1 MSARIPKC
9 PKALTLLLGIVMLAA
24 CGQSASQNQ
33 DPLISEALRPLPE
46 DLRADATVYRYNAD
60 SGEREILR
68 EGDNHVECEPRSDD
82 GFTWCYPTST
92 AARRDLRAR
101 LVAEGL
107 SSEEVTER
115 ITAAEMDGSVP
126 PSPIGSMMYR
136 TYDEGD
142 RIQYLWV
149 VVLPNQVASDL
160 AMPTGSQ
167 RDQSLVGQGTP
178 WMMREGTSG
187 AHLMIPING
196 TELSNT
202 GSTAPLIDAKTITD
216 PVTQATLPL
225 PDDLQNVAT
234 VSTFD
239 ASTGQRVV
247 LRKGTSTVECRPHDP
262 ESGFTRCYHQDGW
275 MSRDMNARLLAEG
288 YSEDDASASVAK
300 AVEDGAIPS
309 TPMGSLGYRLY
320 GEDDRIRLLW
330 VLRVPGAT
338 AAELGMPTESQR
350 DNALAGRGTPWMMN
364 EGTSGAHLMIP
375 INSTELSNR

>member
-1 MSARIPKC
+1 MGVRIGRWS
-9 PKALTLLLGIVMLAA
+9 KASTLLLGMAMLAS
-24 CGQSASQNQ
+24 CGPQNQ

-46 DLRADATVYRYNAD
+46 DLRADATVYRYNVA

-68 EGDNHVECEPRSDD
+68 EGSNHVECIPRSDD

-92 AARRDLRAR
+92 ATRRDLRAR

-107 SSEEVTER
+107 SSEEVTDR
-115 ITAAEMDGSVP
+115 ITAAEAEGSVS
-126 PSPIGSMMYR
+126 PSAVGSMMYR

-142 RIQYLWV
+142 RIQFLWV
-149 VVLPNQVASDL
+149 VVLPDQIATDL

-167 RDQSLVGQGTP
+167 RDASLAGQGTP

-196 TELSNT
+196 TELSNA
-202 GSTAPLIDAKTITD
+202 GSTAPLFDATAITD
-216 PVTQATLPL
+216 PVIQATLPL
-225 PDDLQNVAT
+225 PDDLKSIAT

-247 LRKGTSTVECRPHDP
+247 LQEGTSTIECRPHDP
-262 ESGFTRCYHQDGW
+262 ETGFTRCYHQDGW
-275 MSRDMNARLLAEG
+275 VSRDMSARLVAEG
-288 YSEDDASASVAK
+288 YSEEDASAAVAE
-300 AVEDGAIPS
+300 AVEDGTINS

-338 AAELGMPTESQR
+338 AAELGMPTGSQR

-364 EGTSGAHLMIP
+364 EDTPGAHLMIP
-375 INSTELSNR
+375 INATELSNR

>member
-1 MSARIPKC
+1 MGVRIGRWS
-9 PKALTLLLGIVMLAA
+9 KASTLLLGMAMLAA
-24 CGQSASQNQ
+24 CGPQNQ

-46 DLRADATVYRYNAD
+46 DLRADATVYRYNVA

-68 EGDNHVECEPRSDD
+68 EGSNHVECIPRSDD

-92 AARRDLRAR
+92 ATRRDLRAR

-107 SSEEVTER
+107 SSEEVTDR
-115 ITAAEMDGSVP
+115 ITAAEAEGSVS
-126 PSPIGSMMYR
+126 PSAVGSMMYR

-142 RIQYLWV
+142 RIQFLWV
-149 VVLPNQVASDL
+149 VVLPDQIATDL

-167 RDQSLVGQGTP
+167 RDASLAGQGTP

-196 TELSNT
+196 TELSNA
-202 GSTAPLIDAKTITD
+202 GSTAPLFDATAITD
-216 PVTQATLPL
+216 PVIQATLPL
-225 PDDLQNVAT
+225 PDDLKSIAT

-239 ASTGQRVV
+239 ASTGQHVV
-247 LRKGTSTVECRPHDP
+247 LQEGTSTIECRPHDP
-262 ESGFTRCYHQDGW
+262 ETGFTRCYHQDGW
-275 MSRDMNARLLAEG
+275 VSRDMSARLVAEG
-288 YSEDDASASVAK
+288 YSEEDASAAVAE
-300 AVEDGAIPS
+300 AVEDGTINS

-338 AAELGMPTESQR
+338 AAELGMPTGSQR

-364 EGTSGAHLMIP
+364 EDTPGAHLMIP
-375 INSTELSNR
+375 INATELSNR

>member
-1 MSARIPKC
+1 MGVRIGRWS
-9 PKALTLLLGIVMLAA
+9 KASTLLLGMAMLAA
-24 CGQSASQNQ
+24 CGPQNQ

-46 DLRADATVYRYNAD
+46 DLRADATVYRYNVA

-68 EGDNHVECEPRSDD
+68 EGSNHVECIPRSDD

-92 AARRDLRAR
+92 ATRRDLRAR

-107 SSEEVTER
+107 SSEEVTDR
-115 ITAAEMDGSVP
+115 ITAAEAEGSVS
-126 PSPIGSMMYR
+126 PSAVGSMMYR

-142 RIQYLWV
+142 RIQFLWV
-149 VVLPNQVASDL
+149 VVLPDQIATDL

-167 RDQSLVGQGTP
+167 RDASLAGQGTP

-196 TELSNT
+196 TELSNA
-202 GSTAPLIDAKTITD
+202 GSTAPLFDATAITD
-216 PVTQATLPL
+216 PVIQATLPL
-225 PDDLQNVAT
+225 PDDLKSIAT

-247 LRKGTSTVECRPHDP
+247 LQEGTSTIECRPHDP
-262 ESGFTRCYHQDGW
+262 ETGFTRCYHQDGW
-275 MSRDMNARLLAEG
+275 VSRDMSARLVAEG
-288 YSEDDASASVAK
+288 YSEEDASAAVAE
-300 AVEDGAIPS
+300 AVEDGTINS

-338 AAELGMPTESQR
+338 AAELGMPTGSQR
-350 DNALAGRGTPWMMN
+350 DNALAGRGTTWMMN
-364 EGTSGAHLMIP
+364 EDTPGAHLMIP
-375 INSTELSNR
+375 INATELSNR

>member
-9 PKALTLLLGIVMLAA
+9 PKALTLLLGVVMLAA

-107 SSEEVTER
+107 SSEEVAER
-115 ITAAEMDGSVP
+115 ITAAEMDGSVA

-136 TYDEGD
+136 TYDAGD

-149 VVLPNQVASDL
+149 VVLPDQVASDL

-167 RDQSLVGQGTP
+167 RDQSLAGQGTP

-196 TELSNT
+196 TEFSNT
-202 GSTAPLIDAKTITD
+202 GSTAPLIDAKTVSYTHL
-216 PVTQATLPL
+216 TLP
-225 PDDLQNVAT
+225 T
-234 VSTFD
+234 I
-239 ASTGQRVV
+239 
-247 LRKGTSTVECRPHDP
+247 
-262 ESGFTRCYHQDGW
+262 
-275 MSRDMNARLLAEG
+275 
-288 YSEDDASASVAK
+288 YSE
-300 AVEDGAIPS
+300 
-309 TPMGSLGYRLY
+309 
-320 GEDDRIRLLW
+320 
-330 VLRVPGAT
+330 
-338 AAELGMPTESQR
+338 
-350 DNALAGRGTPWMMN
+350 
-364 EGTSGAHLMIP
+364 
-375 INSTELSNR
+375 

>member
-9 PKALTLLLGIVMLAA
+9 PKALTLLLGVVMLAA

-33 DPLISEALRPLPE
+33 DPVVSEALRPLPE

-107 SSEEVTER
+107 SSEEVAER
-115 ITAAEMDGSVP
+115 ITAAEMDGSVA

-149 VVLPNQVASDL
+149 VVLPDQVASDL

-167 RDQSLVGQGTP
+167 RDQSLAGQGTP

-196 TELSNT
+196 TEFSNT
-202 GSTAPLIDAKTITD
+202 GSTAPLKTITD

-247 LRKGTSTVECRPHDP
+247 LREGTSTVECRPHDP
-262 ESGFTRCYHQDGW
+262 ESGFTRCYHQDVW
-275 MSRDMNARLLAEG
+275 VSRDMNARLLAEG

-320 GEDDRIRLLW
+320 GENDRIRLLW

-338 AAELGMPTESQR
+338 ATELGMPTESQR

-364 EGTSGAHLMIP
+364 EGTAGAHLMIP

>member
-1 MSARIPKC
+1 MGVRIGRWS
-9 PKALTLLLGIVMLAA
+9 KASTLLLGMAMLAA
-24 CGQSASQNQ
+24 CGPQNQ

-46 DLRADATVYRYNAD
+46 DLRADATVYRYNVA

-68 EGDNHVECEPRSDD
+68 EGSNHVECIPRSDD

-92 AARRDLRAR
+92 ATRRDLRAR

-107 SSEEVTER
+107 SSEEVTDR
-115 ITAAEMDGSVP
+115 ITAAEAEGSVS
-126 PSPIGSMMYR
+126 PSAVGSMMYR

-142 RIQYLWV
+142 RIQFLWV
-149 VVLPNQVASDL
+149 VVLPDQIATDL

-167 RDQSLVGQGTP
+167 RDASLAGQGTP

-196 TELSNT
+196 TELSNA
-202 GSTAPLIDAKTITD
+202 GSTAPLFDATAITD
-216 PVTQATLPL
+216 PVIQATLPL
-225 PDDLQNVAT
+225 PDDLKSIAT

-247 LRKGTSTVECRPHDP
+247 LQEGTSTIECRPHDP
-262 ESGFTRCYHQDGW
+262 ETGFTRCYHQDGW
-275 MSRDMNARLLAEG
+275 VSRDMSARLVAEG
-288 YSEDDASASVAK
+288 YSEEDASAAVAE
-300 AVEDGAIPS
+300 AVEDGTINS

-338 AAELGMPTESQR
+338 AAELGMPTGSQR

-364 EGTSGAHLMIP
+364 EDTPGAHLMIP
-375 INSTELSNR
+375 INATELSNR

>member
-1 MSARIPKC
+1 MA
-9 PKALTLLLGIVMLAA
+9 MLAA
-24 CGQSASQNQ
+24 CGPQNQ

-46 DLRADATVYRYNAD
+46 DLRADATVYRYNVA

-68 EGDNHVECEPRSDD
+68 EGSNHVECIPRSDD

-92 AARRDLRAR
+92 ATRRDLRAR

-107 SSEEVTER
+107 SSEEVTDR
-115 ITAAEMDGSVP
+115 ITAAEAEGSVS
-126 PSPIGSMMYR
+126 PSAVGSMMYR

-142 RIQYLWV
+142 RIQFLWV
-149 VVLPNQVASDL
+149 VVLPDQIATDL

-167 RDQSLVGQGTP
+167 RDASLAGQGTP

-196 TELSNT
+196 TELSNA
-202 GSTAPLIDAKTITD
+202 GSTAPLFDATAITD
-216 PVTQATLPL
+216 PVIQATLPL
-225 PDDLQNVAT
+225 PDDLKSIAT

-247 LRKGTSTVECRPHDP
+247 LQEGTSTIECRPHDP
-262 ESGFTRCYHQDGW
+262 ETGFTRCYHQDGW
-275 MSRDMNARLLAEG
+275 VSRDMSARLVAEG
-288 YSEDDASASVAK
+288 YSEEDASAAVAE
-300 AVEDGAIPS
+300 AVEDGTINS

-338 AAELGMPTESQR
+338 AAELGMPTGSQR

-364 EGTSGAHLMIP
+364 EDTPGAHLMIP
-375 INSTELSNR
+375 INATELSNR

>member
-1 MSARIPKC
+1 MGVRIGRWS
-9 PKALTLLLGIVMLAA
+9 KASTLLLGMAMLAA
-24 CGQSASQNQ
+24 CGPQNQ

-46 DLRADATVYRYNAD
+46 DLRADATVYRYNVA

-68 EGDNHVECEPRSDD
+68 EGSNHVECIPRSDD

-92 AARRDLRAR
+92 ATRRDLRAR

-107 SSEEVTER
+107 SSEEVTDR
-115 ITAAEMDGSVP
+115 ITAAEAEGSVS
-126 PSPIGSMMYR
+126 PSAVGSMMYR

-142 RIQYLWV
+142 RIQFLWV
-149 VVLPNQVASDL
+149 VVLPDQIATDL

-167 RDQSLVGQGTP
+167 RDASLAGQGTP

-196 TELSNT
+196 TELSNA
-202 GSTAPLIDAKTITD
+202 GSTAPLFDATAITD
-216 PVTQATLPL
+216 PVIQATLPL
-225 PDDLQNVAT
+225 PDDLKSIAT

-247 LRKGTSTVECRPHDP
+247 LQEGTSTIECRPHDP
-262 ESGFTRCYHQDGW
+262 ETGFTRCYHQDGW
-275 MSRDMNARLLAEG
+275 VSRDMSARLVAEG
-288 YSEDDASASVAK
+288 YSEEDASAAVAE
-300 AVEDGAIPS
+300 AVEDGTINS
-309 TPMGSLGYRLY
+309 IPMGSLGYRLY

-338 AAELGMPTESQR
+338 AVELGMPTGSQR

-364 EGTSGAHLMIP
+364 EDTPGAHLMIP
-375 INSTELSNR
+375 INATELSNR

>member
-1 MSARIPKC
+1 MGVRIGRWS
-9 PKALTLLLGIVMLAA
+9 KASTLLLGMAMLAA
-24 CGQSASQNQ
+24 CGPQNQ

-46 DLRADATVYRYNAD
+46 DLRADATVYRYNVA

-68 EGDNHVECEPRSDD
+68 EGSNHVECIPRSDD

-92 AARRDLRAR
+92 ATRRDLRAR

-107 SSEEVTER
+107 SSEEVTDR
-115 ITAAEMDGSVP
+115 ITAAEAEGSVS
-126 PSPIGSMMYR
+126 PSAVGSMMYR

-142 RIQYLWV
+142 RIQFLWV
-149 VVLPNQVASDL
+149 VVLPDQIATDL

-167 RDQSLVGQGTP
+167 RDASLAGQGTP

-196 TELSNT
+196 TELSNA
-202 GSTAPLIDAKTITD
+202 GSTAPLFDATAITD
-216 PVTQATLPL
+216 PVIQATLPL
-225 PDDLQNVAT
+225 PDDLKSIAT

-247 LRKGTSTVECRPHDP
+247 LQEGTSTIECRPHDP
-262 ESGFTRCYHQDGW
+262 ETGFTRCYHQDGW
-275 MSRDMNARLLAEG
+275 VSRDMSARLVAEG
-288 YSEDDASASVAK
+288 YSEEDASAAVAE
-300 AVEDGAIPS
+300 AVEDGTINS
-309 TPMGSLGYRLY
+309 IPMGSLGYRLY

-338 AAELGMPTESQR
+338 AAELGMPTGSQR

-364 EGTSGAHLMIP
+364 EDTPGAHLMIP
-375 INSTELSNR
+375 INATELSNR